1 MIGLPNVGMV
11 ASMIAC
17 ENWLHAYGAS
27 AKCPK
32 RCLFWENLRGVGFAP
47 SSYLLKSH
55 TKAIVKRNEV
65 SEES

>member
-1 MIGLPNVGMV
+1 MKICEVREMIGLPNVGMV

-32 RCLFWENLRGVGFAP
+32 RYLFWENVRGVGFAL
-47 SSYLLKSH
+47 SS
-55 TKAIVKRNEV
+55 
-65 SEES
+65 